1 MPPVLLLTGDKNFYG
16 SIVPE
21 GRPNPEV
28 LDNLAPPPDTFS
40 NVPVT
45 NEVQREKHRTDNPG
59 DPNSRET
66 PTYDADLQKKGIEE
80 LKKKDDL
87 GARFVKFLQT
97 PIVETSEESK
107 QQQKKREV
115 ARITGDETQAPVINE
130 VRPIGE
136 VPIDLGNR
144 VINFIEKELLKVVLL
159 VGGLYI
165 AGQFVQGVG
174 QNVSKKNKVVSD

>member
-1 MPPVLLLTGDKNFYG
+1 
-16 SIVPE
+16 
-21 GRPNPEV
+21 
-28 LDNLAPPPDTFS
+28 
-40 NVPVT
+40 
-45 NEVQREKHRTDNPG
+45 
-59 DPNSRET
+59 
-66 PTYDADLQKKGIEE
+66 
-80 LKKKDDL
+80 
-87 GARFVKFLQT
+87 
-97 PIVETSEESK
+97 
-107 QQQKKREV
+107 
-115 ARITGDETQAPVINE
+115 VINE

>member
-1 MPPVLLLTGDKNFYG
+1 MPPVLLLTGDKDFYG

-21 GRPNPEV
+21 GKPNPEI
-28 LDNLAPPPDTFS
+28 LDKPAPPPDTFS

-45 NEVQREKHRTDNPG
+45 NEVQRNKHRTDNPA

-66 PTYDADLQKKGIEE
+66 PTFDADLKKKGIED

-87 GARFVKFLQT
+87 GSRFVKFLQT

-115 ARITGDETQAPVINE
+115 ARITGDETQAPIINE

-174 QNVSKKNKVVSD
+174 QNVAKKNKVVSD